1 MPHGELQSHA
11 DTQRGSAF
19 IMAIVL
25 LFLLTVTGIALLFLG
40 DSDTKM
46 NLANVRDKRT
56 FYLAEAGLEHA
67 REQLRLN
74 NIGSADTGKFTDE
87 ITTAAG
93 ANGIVEF
100 DPASVIAVYDANG
113 NCDEI
118 QGIRRR
124 CAVEGTSRASAADGM
139 AHS

>member
-1 MPHGELQSHA
+1 MRQGGAQS
-11 DTQRGSAF
+11 GSAF

-56 FYLAEAGLEHA
+56 FYIAEAGLEHG

-74 NIGSADTGKFTDE
+74 NIVSVDTGKFSDE

-100 DPASVIAVYDANG
+100 DPASLKAVYDANG
-113 NCDEI
+113 NVTSFTGYGDDVPLK
-118 QGIRRR
+118 GI
-124 CAVEGTSRASAADGM
+124 TSFNN
-139 AHS
+139 